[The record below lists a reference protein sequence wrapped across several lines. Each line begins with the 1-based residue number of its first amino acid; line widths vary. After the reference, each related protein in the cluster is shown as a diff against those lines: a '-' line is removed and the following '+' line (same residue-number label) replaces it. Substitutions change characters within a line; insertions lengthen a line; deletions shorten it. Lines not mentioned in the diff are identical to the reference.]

1 MAQYESAF
9 FLFTITIGLSIKLIS
24 RDATMKMVVTMEE
37 SHLSG
42 KIGFITSVAIRCIS
56 KDNEIPR
63 HVVLVI
69 TNPTGIQMNLRHW

>member
-1 MAQYESAF
+1 ME
-9 FLFTITIGLSIKLIS
+9 
-24 RDATMKMVVTMEE
+24 MVVTMEE